1 MLDKLK
7 TRKALFIYGVA
18 ALGATALC
26 VLLRTLSLFLA
37 FDTNIGY
44 YKSGAVL
51 PIILNVLTVLAVIAA
66 FAFCF
71 VPKLSI
77 VPNEPHLTKPVRL
90 SAIFPAV
97 GFAAYAFV
105 YFSWLMDYL
114 RFYPTLPLT
123 YVITAIATVGACAFF
138 ACAALRKSNGDIVF
152 VLLGILTV
160 VWLVL
165 TLAECYFDTL
175 VQMNSP
181 NKLVFQFA
189 CLGGLLLT
197 VNEMRVGLDV
207 KRKGFHLFAASVALL
222 FLFTSSVPSIIGYV
236 AKKMPISY
244 SLLYSDAVFLMLAVF
259 AAVRLA
265 QMCFAEPA
273 PVDEATPEEA
283 QDVSKDEAAESDTVE
298 APEYPSEESQGENDE
313 RE

>member
-1 MLDKLK
+1 M
-7 TRKALFIYGVA
+7 
-18 ALGATALC
+18 
-26 VLLRTLSLFLA
+26 
-37 FDTNIGY
+37 
-44 YKSGAVL
+44 
-51 PIILNVLTVLAVIAA
+51 
-66 FAFCF
+66 
-71 VPKLSI
+71 
-77 VPNEPHLTKPVRL
+77 
-90 SAIFPAV
+90 
-97 GFAAYAFV
+97 
-105 YFSWLMDYL
+105 
-114 RFYPTLPLT
+114 
-123 YVITAIATVGACAFF
+123 
-138 ACAALRKSNGDIVF
+138 F

-207 KRKGFHLFAASVALL
+207 KRTGFHLFAASVALL

-273 PVDEATPEEA
+273 PVDESDPEEA
-283 QDVSKDEAAESDTVE
+283 QDVSKDEAAEIDTVE
-298 APEYPSEESQGENDE
+298 APENPSEESQGENDE